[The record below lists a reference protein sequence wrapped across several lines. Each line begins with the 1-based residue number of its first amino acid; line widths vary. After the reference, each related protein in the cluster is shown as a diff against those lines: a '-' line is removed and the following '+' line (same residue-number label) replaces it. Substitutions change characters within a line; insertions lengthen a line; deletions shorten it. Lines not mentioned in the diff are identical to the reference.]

1 MSRSGNEAIE
11 QAAAIAETT
20 GARNLPVWGDLPLPA
35 DTANLREGANLHDGL
50 LGLLPM
56 VGVWRG
62 EGVGHGLGDD
72 GVDLQYAEQII
83 VSHDGQN
90 RLNWQARSWTVDN
103 RGDFVAPLFRESGF
117 WRISEDDSI
126 EVVLAHAEGSIELF
140 YGKPLSQTAWEIAT
154 DALVSTAT
162 APKLHGAKRLY
173 GIAEDG
179 AFAYVEER
187 LVDGE
192 LAPRL
197 SAKLDRYAG

>member
-1 MSRSGNEAIE
+1 MTRSGNEAID
-11 QAAAIAETT
+11 QAASIAETT
-20 GARNLPVWGDLPLPA
+20 GSRNLPSWGDLPLPA
-35 DTANLREGANLHDGL
+35 DTANLRDGADLHSGL
-50 LGLLPM
+50 LALLPM

-62 EGVGHGLGDD
+62 EGVAHGLGDD
-72 GVDLQYAEQII
+72 GADLAFAEQII

-90 RLNWQARSWTVDN
+90 FLNWQSRSWSVDN
-103 RGDFVAPLFRESGF
+103 RGGFVAPLFRESGF

-126 EVVLAHAEGSIELF
+126 ELVLAHAEGAVELF
-140 YGKPLSQTAWEIAT
+140 YGKPLSQTAWEVAT
-154 DALVSTAT
+154 DALVCSAT
-162 APKLHGAKRLY
+162 APKLHGAKRLL

-179 AFAYVEER
+179 SLAYVEER

>member
-1 MSRSGNEAIE
+1 MTRSGNEAIE
-11 QAAAIAETT
+11 QAASIAETT
-20 GARNLPVWGDLPLPA
+20 GSRNLPSWGDLPLPA

-50 LGLLPM
+50 LALLPM

-72 GVDLQYAEQII
+72 GDDLRYAEQII

-90 RLNWQARSWTVDN
+90 YLNWQTRSWSIDN
-103 RGDFVAPLFRESGF
+103 RGEFVAPLFRETGY

-126 EVVLAHAEGSIELF
+126 ELLIAHAEGYVELL
-140 YGKPLSQTAWEIAT
+140 YGKPLAQTAWEVAT

-162 APKLHGAKRLY
+162 ATKLHGAKRLY

-179 AFAYVEER
+179 SFAYVEER
-187 LVDGE
+187 LIDGE

>member
-1 MSRSGNEAIE
+1 MTRSGNEAIDA
-11 QAAAIAETT
+11 AAAIADTT
-20 GARNLPVWGDLPLPA
+20 RSRNLPTWGDLPLPA
-35 DTANLREGANLHDGL
+35 DTANLREGADLNSGL
-50 LGLLPM
+50 LALLPM

-72 GVDLQYAEQII
+72 GADLSFAEQII

-90 RLNWQARSWTVDN
+90 FLNWQTRSWTIN
-103 RGDFVAPLFRESGF
+103 ARGEFIAPLFRESGF

-126 EVVLAHAEGSIELF
+126 ELLVAHAEGSIELF
-140 YGKPLSQTAWEIAT
+140 YGKPLSQTAWEVAT
-154 DALVSTAT
+154 DALVSSAT

-192 LAPRL
+192 LSPRL

>member
-1 MSRSGNEAIE
+1 MSRSGNEAID
-11 QAAAIAETT
+11 QAASIAETT
-20 GARNLPVWGDLPLPA
+20 GSRNLPTWGDLPLPG
-35 DTANLREGANLHDGL
+35 DTANLREGADLHSGL
-50 LGLLPM
+50 LALLPM

-72 GVDLQYAEQII
+72 GDDLRYAEQII

-90 RLNWQARSWTVDN
+90 FLTWQTRSWTIN
-103 RGDFVAPLFRESGF
+103 SRGDFIAPLFRESGF

-126 EVVLAHAEGSIELF
+126 ELIVAHAEGSIELL
-140 YGKPLSQTAWEIAT
+140 YGRPLGQTAWEVAT
-154 DALVSTAT
+154 DALVSSAT

-179 AFAYVEER
+179 SFAYVEER

-192 LAPRL
+192 LTPRL

>member
-20 GARNLPVWGDLPLPA
+20 GSRNLPTWGDLPLPA
-35 DTANLREGANLHDGL
+35 DTANLRDGANLHDGL
-50 LGLLPM
+50 LALLPM

-72 GVDLQYAEQII
+72 GADLQYQEQII
-83 VSHDGQN
+83 VSHDGRN
-90 RLNWQARSWTVDN
+90 YLNWQTRSWTVDAK
-103 RGDFVAPLFRESGF
+103 GDYVAPLFRESGF

-126 EVVLAHAEGSIELF
+126 EVVIAHAEGSIELF

-154 DALVSTAT
+154 DALVSAAS

-179 AFAYVEER
+179 ALAYVEER